1 MERVGTL
8 QISLLA
14 CNIPSTQGLR
24 VIRCTLYTNVNNTAQ
39 AKFLSTRYFKIG
51 LANIFWFANIRF
63 PIVVDVIESTS

>member
-1 MERVGTL
+1 MERVRTL
-8 QISLLA
+8 QIGLLA

-24 VIRCTLYTNVNNTAQ
+24 VIRCTLYMNVNNTEQ
-39 AKFLSTRYFKIG
+39 AKILSTRYFKIG